1 MFINVFLF
9 INMMLLSLCPGDAS
23 TPLSPSPVIYS
34 AMGILLFASIVV
46 AKKIEKKYSWFSNIP
61 SINIGRAHNNSD

>member
-1 MFINVFLF
+1 MFINVFMF

-23 TPLSPSPVIYS
+23 TPLPPSLLIYS
-34 AMGILLFASIVV
+34 AMGILLFSSIVV
-46 AKKIEKKYSWFSNIP
+46 AKKKYSWFSKIP